1 MAISLL
7 TLEPDYIYKYFKIC
21 LLKLCLLFIN
31 SFNKI
36 YKLKH

>member
-7 TLEPDYIYKYFKIC
+7 TLELDYIYKYFRIC

-31 SFNKI
+31 VLNEI
-36 YKLKH
+36 YIIKH